1 MKTVFRLAAAFAA
14 GAAVMY
20 FMDPVAGR
28 RRRALRRDQGVAAR
42 HQVENLVRAKS
53 RRVMHQL
60 QGTAARARARLSHSP
75 LDDEL
80 LLARIHSRLGHLLE
94 HPRAVEVA
102 VLDGNVVLTGRATAA
117 EIEHLNDAVA
127 RMRGVAEVDNRL
139 WVVRATPA
147 ARSERELRH

>member
-1 MKTVFRLAAAFAA
+1 MKSVFRLAAAFAA

-42 HQVENLVRAKS
+42 HQVEDLVRAKS
-53 RRVMHQL
+53 RRMVDQL
-60 QGTAARARARLSHSP
+60 QGTAARARARLSNAP

-80 LLARIHSRLGHLLE
+80 LLARIHARLGHLLE

-102 VLDGNVVLTGRATAA
+102 VLNGNVVLTGRASAA
-117 EIEHLNDAVA
+117 EIEHLSDAIA

-139 WVVRATPA
+139 WVVRPTGAT
-147 ARSERELRH
+147 RSERELRH